1 MSIWKKNHSIVLGKG
16 LTPNKQQAITW
27 NNDDPVLR
35 RIFATLGGDELTN
48 GTCINDIFSDWSVFN
63 YPS

>member
-1 MSIWKKNHSIVLGKG
+1 MCPFEKKNSIVLGNG
-16 LTPNKQQAITW
+16 LAPNKQQAITW

-35 RIFATLGGDELTN
+35 RIFATLGGNDLTN
-48 GTCINDIFSDWSVFN
+48 GTGINDIFTDWSVFN